1 MRTNKMRS
9 ISTAH
14 LAAIVKE
21 SEIDP
26 VILFGAGAS
35 ATSGVPMAHDMA
47 NLAARWATA
56 MHKGWH
62 TSDPRIRESDVRI
75 FLQSQT
81 WFSANLTVEDYYQHS
96 MRLLNSPRELRRR
109 FLLHVLDSVSD
120 PSGGYHQLARL
131 VKQRVIRT
139 LLTTNF
145 DDRFRTAFGPGSLMT
160 ISEPSE
166 HHRINTAPLHPQ
178 LIHLHGTADHYMDS
192 IMEEEVQFL
201 DPNLSSQV
209 FPLLRDHPLIVVG
222 YRGAEPSIMRSLF
235 IDQTTDARKFP
246 QGIFWCVL
254 ESSTKKPL
262 PPMVEELARE
272 LGDNF
277 ALIPIAGF
285 DQFMEEFSA
294 SVDQGIRAFTP
305 ETGTTN
311 TITLDELAFDM
322 RPADNARPSNLN
334 RAILQHIVTEHSQ
347 RLGIPV
353 PNSPDEDWYT
363 SRLMS
368 IGLLTKDAD
377 GAPKP
382 TNAAVLLCAENGREF
397 SAGHWVEIST
407 PDRPPVA
414 IDGSLVYIYDT
425 VFERLEEANHPIRV
439 KGVQSRP
446 VQPYGSIALKELL
459 ANALIHRDYEKREPV
474 KIWIDKDFIK
484 IESPGGLDE
493 ALIRQMTGSSS
504 VPAGEEFLNRIQ
516 RGEIG
521 TRFTAYRNPNLA
533 EVFWGLGYV
542 DKVGSGLV
550 DALRSL
556 TEAGASATFE
566 VTPNNDRFI
575 ATASISHLEID
586 TATRTA
592 LPRRPT
598 MYWGNVVEFLAIP
611 NTVHS
616 ARSKITHPRESAT
629 LTGARWIPPFALR
642 NGKLFT
648 FSDLTEPN
656 SPFTAIADLGLVE
669 RQCLEE
675 ICQNS
680 STENIPAELLKKA
693 IESRM
698 SQSGMRVD
706 RRRNRAYYRCDRQ
719 DARSIEYTN
728 MAGRRTKRRVARW
741 PVKLNVGHCEHDA
754 VNYAIAQ
761 YGDSWAL
768 MLRPTFVVT
777 LDGVS
782 DQLPH
787 NEHSS
792 VVTRLQSEHYNRKV
806 LSDVRFW
813 LKQLE
818 TSNGVISIDLGGA
831 SVEISTR
838 LVTFEGYSDSLEEQ
852 QDDYLTEG

>member
-1 MRTNKMRS
+1 MRHIS
-9 ISTAH
+9 IEH
-14 LAAIVKE
+14 LTAIVNQT
-21 SEIDP
+21 EIDP

-47 NLAARWATA
+47 TLAARWATA
-56 MHKGWH
+56 MHKGWK
-62 TSDPRIRESDVRI
+62 TDDPRIRESDVQI
-75 FLQSQT
+75 FLRSQA
-81 WFSANLTVEDYYQHS
+81 WFTTNVTVEDFYQHS

-109 FLLHVLDSVSD
+109 FLLHVLESVSE
-120 PSGGYHQLARL
+120 PSNGYHQLARL

-145 DDRFRTAFGPGSLMT
+145 DDRFRTAFGPGPLMT

-192 IMEEEVQFL
+192 IMEEEVQEL

-209 FPLLRDHPLIVVG
+209 FPLLRDHPLIVIG
-222 YRGAEPSIMRSLF
+222 YRGAEPSIMRSLLL
-235 IDQTTDARKFP
+235 DRTTDARKFP
-246 QGIFWCVL
+246 QGIFWCIL
-254 ESSTKKPL
+254 EGVAQESLS
-262 PPMVEELARE
+262 PMVKELAQE

-277 ALIPIAGF
+277 ALVSISGF
-285 DQFMEEFSA
+285 DQFMDGFSA
-294 SVDQGIRAFTP
+294 SIEQGHRTTRP
-305 ETGTTN
+305 ETGTTS
-311 TITLDELAFDM
+311 TVTPDDLVFDM
-322 RPADNARPSNLN
+322 RPADDTPPSILN
-334 RAILQHIVTEHSQ
+334 RATLQHIATEHSQ

-353 PNSPDEDWYT
+353 PNSPGQDWFT

-368 IGLLTKDAD
+368 IGLLTIDAD

-382 TNAAVLLCAENGREF
+382 TNAAVLLCAENGREI

-407 PDRPPVA
+407 PDRPPSA

-425 VFERLEEANHPIRV
+425 VFERLEESNHPIRV
-439 KGVQSRP
+439 KGAQSRP
-446 VQPYGSIALKELL
+446 VQPYGAIALKELL
-459 ANALIHRDYEKREPV
+459 ANALIHRDYTKREPV
-474 KIWIDKDFIK
+474 KIWIDKNFVK

-493 ALIRQMTGSSS
+493 TLMRQLTGSAGVS
-504 VPAGEEFLNRIQ
+504 AGEEFLNRIQ

-533 EVFWGLGYV
+533 EAFWGLGYV
-542 DKVGSGLV
+542 DKAGSGLA

-556 TEAGASATFE
+556 TEAGATATFE

-575 ATASISHLEID
+575 ATASISHLDID
-586 TATRTA
+586 VSTRTA

-598 MYWGNVVEFLAIP
+598 MYWGNVTEFLAIP
-611 NTVHS
+611 TAVHS
-616 ARSKITHPRESAT
+616 AKARITHPRESAT
-629 LTGARWIPPFALR
+629 LAGTRRLPPFALR

-648 FSDLTEPN
+648 FADLEEPN
-656 SPFTAIADLGLVE
+656 SPFTALIDLGSGE
-669 RQCLEE
+669 RQSLEE
-675 ICQNS
+675 ICQNA

-698 SQSGMRVD
+698 AECGMRVD

-719 DARSIEYTN
+719 DARYIDYTT
-728 MAGRRTKRRVARW
+728 MSGRPMRRRVARW
-741 PVKLNVGHCEHDA
+741 PQRLNRGHCEHEA
-754 VNYAIAQ
+754 VNYEIAK
-761 YGDSWAL
+761 YGESWVL
-768 MLRPTFVVT
+768 TTQPTYVVT

-782 DQLPH
+782 EQLPP
-787 NEHSS
+787 NEHAS
-792 VVTRLQSEHYNRKV
+792 VVTRLLSDHYNPKV

-818 TSNGVISIDLGGA
+818 TSNGVISIDVGGVL
-831 SVEISTR
+831 VEISAR
-838 LVTFEGYSDSLEEQ
+838 LLMFEGYSDRLEEQ
-852 QDDYLTEG
+852 QDDHLIEG